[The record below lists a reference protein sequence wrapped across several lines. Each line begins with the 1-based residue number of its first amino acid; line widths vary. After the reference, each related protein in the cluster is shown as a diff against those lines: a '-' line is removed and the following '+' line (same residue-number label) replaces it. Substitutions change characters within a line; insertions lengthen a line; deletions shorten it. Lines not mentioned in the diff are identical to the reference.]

1 MPQMDGVVDPTLST
15 PNPRKPRKYRGKD
28 DKDDNPYA
36 SGPRPRISRQ
46 FGGNGRAHGKA
57 DKCPSW
63 EGHSTEN
70 WQEYR
75 TTLQAWNAANQEFMN
90 MTPAQTLQKMCQV
103 FREAGETAPAD
114 SLNFLLVEYQQPPP
128 LDVVLR
134 DIDSLFK
141 VNTVANTLDILG
153 EFNFSSNSAT
163 ETN

>member
-1 MPQMDGVVDPTLST
+1 MMGGAVK
-15 PNPRKPRKYRGKD
+15 RCEAAAYEG
-28 DKDDNPYA
+28 
-36 SGPRPRISRQ
+36 RQ
-46 FGGNGRAHGKA
+46 PA
-57 DKCPSW
+57 PP
-63 EGHSTEN
+63 HSTEL

-163 ETN
+163 ETNWEIVKISDGSKCFN

>member
-1 MPQMDGVVDPTLST
+1 
-15 PNPRKPRKYRGKD
+15 
-28 DKDDNPYA
+28 
-36 SGPRPRISRQ
+36 
-46 FGGNGRAHGKA
+46 
-57 DKCPSW
+57 
-63 EGHSTEN
+63 
-70 WQEYR
+70 
-75 TTLQAWNAANQEFMN
+75 MN

-163 ETN
+163 ETNWEIVKISDGSKCFN